1 MKDHKNQSH
10 SSRAVNLVEKMTWM
24 QTEPLKEVAFGLGHS
39 HTCPCAWHCPIP
51 AYCSCLVLHVPAYA
65 WWAVLTPGNVHARIP
80 EESQPP
86 SKQVKPL
93 FRHFR
98 RIDSC
103 LQTRVA
109 FRGSDESECGH

>member
-1 MKDHKNQSH
+1 
-10 SSRAVNLVEKMTWM
+10 M
-24 QTEPLKEVAFGLGHS
+24 QDAWPGSLMPSGV
-39 HTCPCAWHCPIP
+39 HT
-51 AYCSCLVLHVPAYA
+51 
-65 WWAVLTPGNVHARIP
+65 RIP

-109 FRGSDESECGH
+109 FRGSDESECSGGLRGLRITGDLYGVSFCLRTSFCNIFFRGQPI

>member
-1 MKDHKNQSH
+1 M
-10 SSRAVNLVEKMTWM
+10 
-24 QTEPLKEVAFGLGHS
+24 P
-39 HTCPCAWHCPIP
+39 
-51 AYCSCLVLHVPAYA
+51 SC
-65 WWAVLTPGNVHARIP
+65 VHARIP

-86 SKQVKPL
+86 NKQVKPL

-109 FRGSDESECGH
+109 FRGSDESECGHSEGRGFLRG

>member
-1 MKDHKNQSH
+1 M
-10 SSRAVNLVEKMTWM
+10 
-24 QTEPLKEVAFGLGHS
+24 P
-39 HTCPCAWHCPIP
+39 
-51 AYCSCLVLHVPAYA
+51 SC
-65 WWAVLTPGNVHARIP
+65 VHARIP

-86 SKQVKPL
+86 NKQVKPL

-109 FRGSDESECGH
+109 FRGSDESEYGHQEGRGFPSGSGGPMGSWVLVTLRGVSLCSRTCPFYSTFFRGQPI

>member
-1 MKDHKNQSH
+1 M
-10 SSRAVNLVEKMTWM
+10 
-24 QTEPLKEVAFGLGHS
+24 P
-39 HTCPCAWHCPIP
+39 
-51 AYCSCLVLHVPAYA
+51 SC
-65 WWAVLTPGNVHARIP
+65 VHARTP

-86 SKQVKPL
+86 NKQVKPL

-109 FRGSDESECGH
+109 FRGSDESECGRWEGQGFLRGSGRPVGSRVSGACDGASLGSRTSPPHNVFFAGQPSQG

>member
-1 MKDHKNQSH
+1 MGGWTS
-10 SSRAVNLVEKMTWM
+10 E
-24 QTEPLKEVAFGLGHS
+24 EPLKEVASDLGHLDN
-39 HTCPCAWHCPIP
+39 C
-51 AYCSCLVLHVPAYA
+51 
-65 WWAVLTPGNVHARIP
+65 AVLVIVQSLLYGPAWCSTWQDLLMRDCVHARIP

-109 FRGSDESECGH
+109 FRGSDESEYGL